1 MEWHT
6 GPDIEKNQS
15 ATFKVES
22 NGKAVIGH
30 HQEPLLFSIEVYNIK
45 VIINN
50 FNIILNS

>member
-1 MEWHT
+1 MEWQT
-6 GPDIEKNQS
+6 GLNIGKNQS

-22 NGKAVIGH
+22 NDKTVIGH
-30 HQEPLLFSIEVYNIK
+30 YQQPLFSIKVYNIK